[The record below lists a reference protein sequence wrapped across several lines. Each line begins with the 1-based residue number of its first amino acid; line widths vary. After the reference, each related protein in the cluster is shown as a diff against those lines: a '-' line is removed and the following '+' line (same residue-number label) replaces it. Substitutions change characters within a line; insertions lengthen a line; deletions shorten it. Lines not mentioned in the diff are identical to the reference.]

1 MTRRVHPRPAPG
13 SPACSGRVREVRPPA
28 AAYRTIAGRRPATIT
43 PVLAER
49 STIVVSP
56 PFRRS
61 GRRQPA
67 AFRLSWRYDP
77 AQKSAV
83 NSSPPER
90 SVPRRA
96 ESHLFTS
103 GQRPPVAPP
112 PRRVPPDPLSIAGS
126 DPHARLDLL
135 KPATPQLPCKGA
147 CAPLSRLSPLPGAAD
162 GAAERPQVRRGG
174 DAAKLAIDS
183 RGRRRLR
190 VAASLRLFRRDTGGS
205 AAAVSNRGG
214 PSERCQHGSYRGW
227 PPVGRRPWGGAA
239 RSAGFAANRRS

>member
-28 AAYRTIAGRRPATIT
+28 AAYRTIAGRRPATII

-49 STIVVSP
+49 STIVVFP

-112 PRRVPPDPLSIAGS
+112 PRRVPPDPLSIARRRS
-126 DPHARLDLL
+126 PRPPAPASACHADCS
-135 KPATPQLPCKGA
+135 ACKGR
-147 CAPLSRLSPLPGAAD
+147 CAPLSRFQPLT
-162 GAAERPQVRRGG
+162 EQNRRGLT
-174 DAAKLAIDS
+174 AAGSAGW
-183 RGRRRLR
+183 GRRR
-190 VAASLRLFRRDTGGS
+190 ARD
-205 AAAVSNRGG
+205 R
-214 PSERCQHGSYRGW
+214 QHGRRRHIVS
-227 PPVGRRPWGGAA
+227 PPRCA
-239 RSAGFAANRRS
+239 